1 MMKKQSLLFFS
12 ILFFTLSI
20 YSQAPRGFY
29 AVGGLSQT
37 ELKSSDL
44 LTEPNLGFLLGINF
58 QMGYHESYN
67 YQMEIT
73 YRINSLNVKYVEN
86 GFEEA
91 KNSKFNASDLNFGLY
106 FNYYI
111 LKPEEDEFFIG
122 PQAGAFVAL
131 QDPLTP
137 SSGSDVSGQYY
148 LPHLLNENA
157 LSNSSE
163 FNYGFGFGITGGYN
177 NFRFDLRYSLGMA
190 NILSGVETDSY
201 DETHTYTGPTLEGKT
216 NNISFGI
223 SYNIFHFKK

>member
-1 MMKKQSLLFFS
+1 MKKQILLFIS
-12 ILFFTLSI
+12 ILFCTLSI

-29 AVGGLSQT
+29 AVAGLSQT

-44 LTEPNLGFLLGINF
+44 LTEPNLGFLLGLNF

-67 YQMEIT
+67 YQMELN
-73 YRINSLNVKYVEN
+73 YRINTLNVKYVEN
-86 GFEEA
+86 GFDEV
-91 KNSKFNASDLNFGLY
+91 KSTKFNASDLNFGLY

-122 PQAGAFVAL
+122 PQAGVFAAL
-131 QDPLTP
+131 QETFSPTG
-137 SSGSDVSGQYY
+137 GSDVSGQYY
-148 LPHLLNENA
+148 LPYLLDENA
-157 LSNSSE
+157 LSYSSE

-177 NFRFDLRYSLGMA
+177 NFRFDMRYTLGMV
-190 NILSGVETDSY
+190 NLLSAVETDSY

-216 NNISFGI
+216 NTITFGI